1 MFKKVIYSL
10 VAVSMLVSTTS
21 CNDWLDVKPNNEQI
35 TDEFWQSKEDVESV
49 VLNGYYYMTQAVRTL
64 IKWGEL
70 RGGSFYVNSGS
81 DQRMQDFN
89 ILPSNGLCNYASIYT
104 VIGTA
109 NSVIKYAP
117 KVRSIDDTYHEAM
130 MNAHLCEAYFMRA
143 YCNLILVKN
152 FKEVPLILEPYVDD
166 NAPFDVAK
174 SSEEDIVKSI
184 KDDVMTA
191 LNTGAAKGR
200 YGDDTWENQGRVT
213 KWALYALMADVC
225 LWSEDYDMC
234 KVYCDMILNAT
245 DGFRPTLLKE
255 TSKWFEIFNPG
266 NSNEG
271 IFELCYSYALN
282 QRGNNFQDLWT
293 IGTSSTLKMTDD
305 LKQSLSTELEELY
318 LKDPLASGRVGRMQY
333 ASIYADAGLLAYL
346 STEPAIYLWKYI
358 GSTDVEVQRPSSNT
372 DANFIIYRVAD
383 IVLMKALAETMTGN
397 YPEAFALLNTIR
409 TRAGLGNFQGLDD
422 NDTDN
427 LDEATLLEGI
437 LTERRHE
444 FLGEAKRW
452 YDILWYGRIAGG
464 KYKSDFINMVVD
476 GNQTTNASWVRAVLM
491 DPNSW
496 YLPLPQS
503 DIEHNKL
510 LIQNPYYS
518 SK

>member
-10 VAVSMLVSTTS
+10 VAVSMLASTTS

-35 TDEFWQSKEDVESV
+35 TDEFWQTKEDVESV
-49 VLNGYYYMTQAVRTL
+49 VLSGYYYMTQAVPTL
-64 IKWGEL
+64 IRWGEY
-70 RGGSFYVNSGS
+70 RGGNFYAVAGS
-81 DQRMQDFN
+81 DTKLQDFN
-89 ILPSNGLCNYASIYT
+89 IIPTHALCKYSSIYK
-104 VIGTA
+104 IINAA

-117 KVRSIDDTYHEAM
+117 QVCSIDNTYHEAM

-152 FKEVPLILEPYVDD
+152 FKEVPLVLEPYVDD
-166 NAPFDVAK
+166 SAPFDIAK
-174 SSEEDIVKSI
+174 SSEEEIIESI
-184 KDDVMTA
+184 KSDIMTA

-225 LWSEDYDMC
+225 LWSEDYDVC
-234 KVYCDMILNAT
+234 KVYCDRILNA
-245 DGFRPTLLKE
+245 DESFRPTLLKE

-282 QRGNNFQDLWT
+282 QSNNNFQSLWPVSG
-293 IGTSSTLKMTDD
+293 IGTLNFTSDAKASIC
-305 LKQSLSTELEELY
+305 TELEELFV
-318 LKDPLASGRVGRMQY
+318 KDPLASGRIGRMEH
-333 ASIYADAGLLAYL
+333 ASILATGGLSAYL
-346 STEPAIYLWKYI
+346 TPDPSIYLWKYT
-358 GSTDVEVQRPSSNT
+358 GSTDVEVERPSSSK

-383 IVLMKALAETMTGN
+383 IVLTKALAETMTGN

-409 TRAGLGNFQGLDD
+409 VRAGLNNFQDLDD
-422 NDTDN
+422 NDTSN

-437 LTERRHE
+437 LKERRHE

-452 YDILWYGRIAGG
+452 YDLLWFGRIAGG
-464 KYKSDFINMVVD
+464 KYTQDFINMVIE
-476 GNQTTNASWVRAVLM
+476 GNETTNPAWIRSVLA
-491 DPNSW
+491 NSYSW
-496 YLPLPQS
+496 YMPLPQE
-503 DIEHNKL
+503 DLEHNRL
-510 LIQNPYYS
+510 LVQNPYYS